1 MKQMLNFI
9 AVKKNSN
16 TIFFFF
22 LRNENSNTIDITFV
36 NTIMIKFNWRIL
48 NNI

>member
-9 AVKKNSN
+9 AVKK
-16 TIFFFF
+16 
-22 LRNENSNTIDITFV
+22 NSNTIDITFV

>member
-9 AVKKNSN
+9 AVKKNN
-16 TIFFFF
+16 NIV
-22 LRNENSNTIDITFV
+22 ITFV
-36 NTIMIKFNWRIL
+36 NIIMIKFNWRTL